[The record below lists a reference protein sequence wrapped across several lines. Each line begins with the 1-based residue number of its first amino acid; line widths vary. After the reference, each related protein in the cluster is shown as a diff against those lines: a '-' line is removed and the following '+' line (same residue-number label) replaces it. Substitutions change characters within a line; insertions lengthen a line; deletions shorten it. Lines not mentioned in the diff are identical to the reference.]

1 MGPGSMAGVTKRGS
15 GDGPDRQDEDWFDSV
30 EFPPGHDIA

>member
-15 GDGPDRQDEDWFDSV
+15 GDGPDRQDGDWFDSV